1 MSRPGLIYLLLST
14 SILSLP
20 LVAPLAAG
28 EPLDDLEAAIP
39 RSAAALIQLDTAK
52 TAALAARLD
61 DWSAQLV
68 WQAAGPAG
76 AAAGNEEPAGDKWVT
91 SIAQLIAVKQRVD
104 GRLAELLDLRTQCSG
119 MRDAAARHEAVR
131 HYLMLASQ
139 LIDISG
145 RLRYTTLDALYRV
158 PYEAGGSTEKLE
170 TVLDLLSRQRSTI
183 GATAIAFVLFEPAP
197 AFGLPRFPE
206 SLQRKAL
213 DVMDASGSA
222 ELVPPLAAFLQS
234 QPDAALALQA
244 AEVLR
249 KIGLPQ
255 SARPGED
262 PDAPPPAI
270 TPEALRDILRSLD
283 LTGRGGEADN
293 RRQELVAWLE
303 SRSEHGVTGETFRV
317 NGFDVKSGDW
327 LLMKNPSP
335 YNRFTDLAPGLFT
348 HARVVTMETGSDGIR
363 RCVLIDLPERGN
375 HIPATNLDAYLERTV
390 HYVFLRCTDTEAAR
404 HMGIH
409 AAKLIGRESQ
419 FDLNFR
425 TDRVRSL
432 KGRPLTA
439 ETIHTYCAGLL
450 LLCAQETDHS
460 RQEFFPITERVAGGN
475 CAANLARLGLS
486 FGDDFVSPTG
496 AVFSPILQIA
506 GRRES
511 MYSPEREIKDA
522 IYDDFARLMVEHNLR
537 PSPDVYQSLRQQVA
551 ALAKNQPWLARAL
564 ARANNVNEKM
574 DLESAAKA
582 AAVVETLDEIAD
594 RQMDEFLLA
603 IDALRAGTDENIAQL
618 DEATRRRIQEART
631 RHAEVFRQ
639 WSEGKLSPRQ
649 LRQQLLHDV
658 VQRGCDELQT
668 RFFPKE

>member
-1 MSRPGLIYLLLST
+1 MFRPALIYLLLVT
-14 SILSLP
+14 SALSLSP
-20 LVAPLAAG
+20 GVPLAAG
-28 EPLDDLEAAIP
+28 EPPDELEAAIP
-39 RSAAALIQLDTAK
+39 RSAAELIQLDTAH
-52 TAALAARLD
+52 TAKLAARLD
-61 DWSAQLV
+61 EWSAELV
-68 WQAAGPAG
+68 WQATGPVN
-76 AAAGNEEPAGDKWVT
+76 AAADSGESAGDKSVK
-91 SIAQLIAVKQRVD
+91 SIAQLIALKQRVD
-104 GRLAELLDLRTQCSG
+104 GRLAELLDLRTQCSE
-119 MRDAAARHEAVR
+119 MQDAAVQHEAVR
-131 HYLMLASQ
+131 HYLVLTSQ
-139 LIDISG
+139 LIDLSG
-145 RLRYTTLDALYRV
+145 RLRYTTLDAIYRV
-158 PYEAGGSTEKLE
+158 PFGTGGSTAKLE
-170 TVLDLLSRQRSTI
+170 AVLDLLSRQRSTI
-183 GATAIAFVLFEPAP
+183 GAMAIAFVLFEPAP
-197 AFGLPRFPE
+197 TFGLPRFPE

-222 ELVPPLAAFLQS
+222 ELVPPLAAFLQG
-234 QPDAALALQA
+234 QPDAALALRA

-262 PDAPPPAI
+262 SDAPPPAI

-283 LTGRGGEADN
+283 LTGRGEEADK
-293 RRQELVAWLE
+293 RRQELVEWLE
-303 SRSEHGVTGETFRV
+303 SRSRHGLTEESFRV
-317 NGFDVKSGDW
+317 NGFEVKSGDW

-348 HARVVTMETGSDGIR
+348 HAGVVTMETGSDGIR

-390 HYVFLRCTDTEAAR
+390 HYVFLRCTDAGAAR
-404 HMGIH
+404 RMGIH
-409 AAKLIGRESQ
+409 AATLIGHESQ

-425 TDRVRSL
+425 TDRVQSL

-450 LLCAQETDHS
+450 LLCAQETD
-460 RQEFFPITERVAGGN
+460 RPRREFFPITERVAGGN

-511 MYSPEREIKDA
+511 MYSPQREIKDS
-522 IYDDFARLMVEHNLR
+522 IYDDFARSMIEKILQ

-594 RQMDEFLLA
+594 RQMDDFLLA
-603 IDALRAGTDENIAQL
+603 IEALRAGTDEDLTQL
-618 DEATRRRIQEART
+618 DEAARRRIQGARI

-649 LRQQLLHDV
+649 LRLQLLNDA
-658 VQRGCDELQT
+658 VQRGRDELES
-668 RFFPKE
+668 RFFPKK